1 MPLPEIWNTTG
12 ANGDLLLNGIRL
24 SSTLLEAAMWSIDIL
39 GVLNNTYTTQVSPIF
54 ASIHR

>member
-12 ANGDLLLNGIRL
+12 VNGDPLLNGIRL

-39 GVLNNTYTTQVSPIF
+39 GILNNTYTTQVT
-54 ASIHR
+54 